1 MNCAIIISEYNPFHL
16 GHQWQLEELR
26 RRGFDCFVAIMSGNF
41 VQRGEPALYPKERRC
56 SMALL
61 GGVDLV
67 LELPLPYA
75 CATAERFAFGA
86 VALAHRLG
94 QALMQRGERC
104 ALAFGC
110 EAGELSPLL
119 ETVEAL
125 ENPRLG
131 ELLSPLLKEGLPFAK
146 ARALAVEQLASPGA
160 AALLGE
166 PNNTL
171 AIEYLLQLRARHSP
185 LEVAALPRRGA
196 GHHAPLSGGP
206 YASASAIRQLLR
218 KGELETAQDL
228 VPAACGALLAEPVLP
243 QERVVLARL
252 RSLGLEQLSRL
263 PDCSEGLAQR
273 LYAALRQSSS
283 LEEIWQRCKTK
294 RYSHARIRRLCL
306 AAFLGL
312 EKGPAFLEP
321 PYLRVLGFGP
331 QGQALLAKLRKGCPF
346 PLSDSLAQL
355 SKSSPQAAAF
365 AALESQATDL
375 YGLFLPRLP
384 PCGEDY
390 RHRAQRFSPSDSGD
404 SGSSKSSR

>member
-16 GHQWQLEELR
+16 GHQWQLRELR
-26 RRGFDCFVAIMSGNF
+26 RRGFDCLVAIMSGNF

-56 SMALL
+56 AMALS

-86 VALAHRLG
+86 VSLADRLG
-94 QALMQRGERC
+94 RALLDRGEGC

-110 EAGELSPLL
+110 EAGELAPLL

-131 ELLSPLLKEGLPFAK
+131 EVLAPLLKEGLPFAK
-146 ARALAVEQLASPGA
+146 ARALAVEELASSEA

-171 AIEYLLQLRARHSP
+171 AMEYLLQLRARRSP
-185 LEVAALPRRGA
+185 LEVVALPRRGA
-196 GHHAPLSGGP
+196 GHHDAASCGP

-218 KGELETAQDL
+218 EGELAAAQKL
-228 VPAACGALLAEPVLP
+228 VPAACGPLLAEPLLP
-243 QERVVLARL
+243 QERLILARL
-252 RSLGLEQLSRL
+252 RTLSLEQLARL

-273 LYAALRQSSS
+273 LYAALRHSST
-283 LEEIWQRCKTK
+283 LEEVWQRCKTK

-312 EKGPAFLEP
+312 EKGPEFLDP

-331 QGQALLAKLRKGCPF
+331 RGQELLATLRKDCPF

-355 SKSSPQAAAF
+355 RKVSPQAAAF

-375 YGLFLPRLP
+375 YGLFLPQLP

-390 RHRAQRFSPSDSGD
+390 RRRAQRLSSSD